1 MAISDKNNQV
11 VGFVRSTTL
20 NRTRTNTRTRRRYLR
35 TSRARTRRSPVREK
49 GENEI
54 AVFGSAEGI
63 ADHGVITHL
72 DEGQE
77 NLMNFLASGSG

>member
-1 MAISDKNNQV
+1 MAISDKDNQI

-20 NRTRTNTRTRRRYLR
+20 NRTRTNTRERDADICELR
-35 TSRARTRRSPVREK
+35 RARTRRSPMREK

-63 ADHGVITHL
+63 ADQGVITHL

-77 NLMNFLASGSG
+77 NLMNFLQGA